1 MAPGAD
7 FPGNLFYYL
16 LFVGFA
22 AFFLYAATYKLR
34 PLFAAKPVFRLDN
47 VPWRLISA
55 LWLVGANWRL
65 INRRRFIYSGLL
77 HSLIF
82 WGFIALQVRT
92 LNFLLNGLHE
102 DASLQSLLG
111 MVYTGFRPVM
121 DLFDVLVIAGV
132 GMATFQRLVWRP
144 SRLTLNWD
152 AWIILGLIGTLMATD
167 VLTNSFDISL
177 ERGGR
182 DYFSFWAFGMANLW
196 DRAGLE
202 GSALEGLHT
211 TFWYL
216 HLINFLVFLCYLP
229 FSKHSHVLTVAF
241 NVFLRSLK
249 PTGYLAPI
257 RDFETAEVFGA
268 GKPADFV
275 WKQLLD
281 SYTCTECGR
290 CTSVCPANITG
301 KLLSPKHV
309 IYDIRKVMERQLPPL
324 MPVGA
329 SAKGD
334 GDAAGTPNAAI
345 EGVGFEPIWDCVTCG
360 ACMEECPVFI
370 EHVPTIMDM
379 RRYLVMTEA
388 NMPET
393 AQATLMQLE
402 QRGHPWR
409 GTTFTR
415 TTWIEQMDVEVPRF
429 TGEQE
434 YLYWV
439 GCTGALVDRNIP
451 VTQAMAR
458 LLMAAG
464 VSFGVLGEEETC
476 SGDPAR
482 RLGNEYLFQLQ
493 AQQVIETWKGKGV
506 QKVITN
512 CPHCFNTFKN
522 EYPDFDGHFQ
532 VFHHTQV
539 LADLVRQGRLTP
551 QKELDF
557 QRITF
562 HDPCYL
568 ARHNGILEPPRQV
581 IENLPGAEMVEMGRC
596 RRNVFCCGAGGA
608 HIWVEESRGKH
619 INHERTEEAAATG
632 AQVVATACPFC
643 VQMFEDGIPSIQP
656 DESKRMRAL
665 DVAELLELTLVGRPS
680 KAEAVGAEG
689 DSGG

>member
-7 FPGNLFYYL
+7 FPGNIFFYL

-22 AFFLYAATYKLR
+22 AFFIYAAAYKLR
-34 PLFAAKPVFRLDN
+34 PLFAAKPVSRLDN
-47 VPWRLISA
+47 LPKRTLTA
-55 LWLVGANWRL
+55 LWYVVLNWRL
-65 INRRRFIYSGLL
+65 LTNRRFIYSGFL

-82 WGFIALQVRT
+82 WGFIALQIRT
-92 LNFLLNGLHE
+92 LNFLLNGVHE
-102 DASLQSLLG
+102 DASLQSIFG
-111 MVYTGFRPVM
+111 IVYTGFRPVM
-121 DLFDVLVIAGV
+121 ELFDVLVILGV
-132 GMATFQRLVWRP
+132 GMAASQRLVWRP

-152 AWIILGLIGTLMATD
+152 AWVILGLIGTLMATD
-167 VLTNSFDISL
+167 VVTNSFDIAL
-177 ERGGR
+177 ERGGK
-182 DYFSFWAFGMANLW
+182 DAFSFWAFGMANLW
-196 DRAGLE
+196 DRVGLE
-202 GSALEGLHT
+202 GQALEGLHT

-216 HLINFLVFLCYLP
+216 HLINFLLFLCYLP

-268 GKPADFV
+268 GKPTDFV

-290 CTSVCPANITG
+290 CTAVCPANLTD

-324 MPVGA
+324 LPIAAA
-329 SAKGD
+329 SAGGNGD
-334 GDAAGTPNAAI
+334 GEKPNAAI

-360 ACMEECPVFI
+360 ACMQACPVFI
-370 EHVPTIMDM
+370 EHVPTILDM

-415 TTWIEQMDVEVPRF
+415 TTWIEQMGVDVPRF

-451 VTQAMAR
+451 ITQALAR
-458 LLMAAG
+458 LLMEAG
-464 VSFGVLGEEETC
+464 VSFGVLGEEESC

-482 RLGNEYLFQLQ
+482 RLGNEYLYQLQ
-493 AQQVIETWKGKGV
+493 AQQVIETLKAKGV
-506 QKVITN
+506 QKIITT

-522 EYPDFDGHFQ
+522 EYPDFEGRFQ
-532 VFHHTQV
+532 VFHHTEV
-539 LADLVRQGRLTP
+539 LAELVRQGRLKP
-551 QKELDF
+551 QKQLDF
-557 QRITF
+557 KSITF

-568 ARHNGILEPPRQV
+568 ARHNGVLEPPRQV
-581 IENLPGAEMVEMGRC
+581 LQGLPGAEMVEMP
-596 RRNVFCCGAGGA
+596 RNRLNSFCCGAGGG
-608 HIWVEESRGKH
+608 HMWVEENRGKH
-619 INHERTEEAAATG
+619 INHERTEEAVSTG

-643 VQMFEDGIPSIQP
+643 VQMFEDGIPSVQP

-665 DVAELLELTLVGRPS
+665 DVAELLELSLATRPA
-680 KAEAVGAEG
+680 KAETVGADGEG
-689 DSGG
+689 S